1 MSTLIKSRIFK
12 EKNMS
17 NNLLFI
23 TLVAITLFHISAYT
37 FIMVRFTDT
46 QNQIKV
52 LADKQFDAEEVMR
65 LYQMKYNA
73 PRIRCGQPNVIE
85 LKASY
90 SLPYEYRNEVSEEE
104 IYLQLTKDLTKD
116 LGKYVDVVVDK
127 DIERM
132 STEYRARLRVVVK

>member
-1 MSTLIKSRIFK
+1 
-12 EKNMS
+12 MS

-23 TLVAITLFHISAYT
+23 TLVAITLFQISAVT

-46 QNQIKV
+46 QNQIKDI
-52 LADKQFDAEEVMR
+52 ADKQFDAEEVMK

-73 PRIRCGQPNVIE
+73 PRIICEQPNVIE

-127 DIERM
+127 DIVRM